1 MDNENMEEYDYI
13 IVGSSLSNALLTN
26 VLSWKGFKVLSIDE
40 NDYYGDYTAALSVDQ
55 ICDQFKDVFINDENI
70 SQNKTRFGVDLIPSY
85 ILCDSKMIKYIMN
98 FNIYRYLEV
107 VKLDN
112 FYTFNSK
119 NDSFDKLKTTKQDIF
134 TDTSISPITKRTIMK
149 CIKFLVEEVNEEN
162 QIWKDY
168 KDKPIMDLF
177 TDKFGKLPV
186 NLINEFV
193 FTICNC
199 FDCDH
204 LTTKT
209 ASDIITKFFKSY
221 NVYGNFP
228 ALLTKYGGLGE
239 IIQGVYRSAA
249 LIGNVIRLRTTI
261 SKVDGNIIELSDGE
275 MVKVNERIIIS
286 NNQNINLKALNKT
299 KLTSNSNVYRSH
311 LFVKKN
317 DECKL
322 KWSYSNINGS
332 LITFPPN
339 SVLNETDVLA
349 NTVQLMVLSDSLER
363 TSNGYVTLSIM
374 ATNKTD
380 LDLIIGKYEKEGDVV
395 FKFNYEQNIN
405 YSTEGNDE
413 SILITPDVQEPLSLD
428 LDQFVEVAIGIYNQI
443 IKKDDDD
450 DDECDFMSV
459 NLPNNDE

>member
-1 MDNENMEEYDYI
+1 MYSENVEEYDYM

-112 FYTFNSK
+112 FYTFNAK

-168 KDKPIMDLF
+168 KDNPIMDLF
-177 TDKFGKLPV
+177 TDKFSKLPV

-199 FDCDH
+199 FDSDH
-204 LTTKT
+204 LTTKM

-221 NVYGNFP
+221 NVYGDFP

-249 LIGNVIRLRTTI
+249 LIGN
-261 SKVDGNIIELSDGE
+261 
-275 MVKVNERIIIS
+275 
-286 NNQNINLKALNKT
+286 
-299 KLTSNSNVYRSH
+299 
-311 LFVKKN
+311 
-317 DECKL
+317 
-322 KWSYSNINGS
+322 
-332 LITFPPN
+332 
-339 SVLNETDVLA
+339 
-349 NTVQLMVLSDSLER
+349 
-363 TSNGYVTLSIM
+363 
-374 ATNKTD
+374 
-380 LDLIIGKYEKEGDVV
+380 
-395 FKFNYEQNIN
+395 
-405 YSTEGNDE
+405 
-413 SILITPDVQEPLSLD
+413 
-428 LDQFVEVAIGIYNQI
+428 
-443 IKKDDDD
+443 
-450 DDECDFMSV
+450 
-459 NLPNNDE
+459 